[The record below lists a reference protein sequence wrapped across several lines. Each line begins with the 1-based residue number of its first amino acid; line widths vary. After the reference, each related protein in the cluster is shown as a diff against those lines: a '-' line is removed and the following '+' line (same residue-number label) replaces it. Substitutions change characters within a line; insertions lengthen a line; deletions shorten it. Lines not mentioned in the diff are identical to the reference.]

1 MSFMSIKLDKN
12 VLIICQC
19 NAPLCRTCRGHLCL
33 FLQLILFDARCCWS
47 LFFLLYLW
55 KQHLVW
61 QRKCSRLEI
70 TSQTISGG
78 PCDSVLTDF
87 KKTCRKCQDYTT
99 MVKASVDDTLE
110 QMHELTLET
119 DIPVE
124 EIRGS
129 FAYYSGSKSRKEFDI
144 SVKSSNGQLSVFLQ
158 IYFKYIV
165 F

>member
-1 MSFMSIKLDKN
+1 
-12 VLIICQC
+12 
-19 NAPLCRTCRGHLCL
+19 
-33 FLQLILFDARCCWS
+33 
-47 LFFLLYLW
+47 
-55 KQHLVW
+55 
-61 QRKCSRLEI
+61 
-70 TSQTISGG
+70 
-78 PCDSVLTDF
+78 
-87 KKTCRKCQDYTT
+87 